1 MEQEP
6 FMQKS
11 VLPAPFFFLHVVVQ
25 GSVLFKVINFPL
37 SLRVLSYADIQN
49 KMPTISVC
57 ASLPPVAFFL
67 LQQLAC
73 HPHPPPEETSLIQ
86 YKMHMSIF
94 MQAFSAQAMQ

>member
-1 MEQEP
+1 
-6 FMQKS
+6 MQKA
-11 VLPAPFFFLHVVVQ
+11 VLLAPFFLHLVVQ

-37 SLRVLSYADIQN
+37 SLRALSYADIQN

-57 ASLPPVAFFL
+57 ASLPSVAFFL